1 MRRRHGAPARGALVP
16 TVGEA
21 LAGGAARGA
30 AAGTLGEG
38 RQRRL
43 AVEGLDVGA
52 VRPRLGR
59 LTKDLGVV
67 EGQPRRLPPPP
78 GRVGVVLPVVE
89 AAGHGV
95 GRL

>member
-21 LAGGAARGA
+21 LAGGAAHGA
-30 AAGTLGEG
+30 AAGALGEG
-38 RQRRL
+38 RQRLRP
-43 AVEGLDVGA
+43 VKGLDVGA
-52 VRPRLGR
+52 VRSRRGR
-59 LTKDLGVV
+59 PAKELGVV